1 MSKKTIAAWVE
12 APKHAE
18 APMAHHSP
26 PNNIEVHLQ
35 ADEAP
40 PSVADAMVG
49 SSSPDAATAAN
60 HAHVFAGLGAT
71 PPKRASGAKHTNT
84 MAGERK
90 AAMARAVWVRLVLY
104 PLGVIQ
110 ARQAAQAQGLR
121 H

>member
-1 MSKKTIAAWVE
+1 MAAWQE
-12 APKHAE
+12 APNHAE

-26 PNNIEVHLQ
+26 PKNIEVHLQ

-60 HAHVFAGLGAT
+60 HAHAFTGLGAT
-71 PPKRASGAKHTNT
+71 PPKRASGAKDT

-90 AAMARAVWVRLVLY
+90 AAMARAV
-104 PLGVIQ
+104 
-110 ARQAAQAQGLR
+110 
-121 H
+121 